1 MHHYTAADRAL
12 DTLDRESDLQ
22 RHKYFSLHDDAL
34 KANDAELDANE
45 RERYTLLQ
53 AAIEDEDKGAL
64 LKYETS
70 AIDSREALNL
80 LEVAMLGGVSG
91 TGGNEVAGLVKMC
104 TIEKAPKKFS
114 GRLKAMLNGLA
125 DGSSLAAVVADAS
138 YEV

>member
-1 MHHYTAADRAL
+1 M
-12 DTLDRESDLQ
+12 
-22 RHKYFSLHDDAL
+22 
-34 KANDAELDANE
+34 
-45 RERYTLLQ
+45 Q